1 MRIGELATRSGLT
14 RDTIRFY
21 ERNGL
26 ITSLPG
32 EGESNNYR
40 DYPEE
45 VLLWLTFLT
54 GAREAGL
61 SVADLRDIAIA
72 VSGNCDREHAR
83 QVIRQKLADLAARA
97 DQITRAA
104 DYLRQTLDTL

>member
-26 ITSLPG
+26 IASSPG
-32 EGESNNYR
+32 EDATNNYR
-40 DYPEE
+40 DYSED
-45 VLLWLTFLT
+45 VLIWLTFLT

-61 SVADLRDIAIA
+61 SIADLRDIAAA
-72 VSGNCDREHAR
+72 VSGSCDRALGR
-83 QVIRQKLADLAARA
+83 RVLSQKLDDLSARA
-97 DQITRAA
+97 AQIDRAA
-104 DYLRQTLDTL
+104 DYLRRTLETL

>member
-26 ITSLPG
+26 ISSSPS
-32 EGESNNYR
+32 ESATNSYR

-45 VLLWLTFLT
+45 ALTWLVFLT

-61 SVADLRDIAIA
+61 SIADLRDIARA
-72 VSGNCDREHAR
+72 VSGSCDRALGRRVLAR
-83 QVIRQKLADLAARA
+83 KLDDLAVRA
-97 DQITRAA
+97 AQIERSA
-104 DYLRQTLDTL
+104 DYLRRTLEAL